1 LAYTP
6 LYPSGNFQKLSAH
19 LHGQAIKKLSVED
32 FLLLPGYH
40 RQVFLYK
47 KTIAVFTQGKALS
60 GGLYRNWAHT
70 QLHLNRA
77 LMRVKPALKGL
88 TLHLTWITFPSSSAP
103 KEENYMEKVGYTHCT
118 EDFLR
123 NH

>member
-1 LAYTP
+1 MSTVRL
-6 LYPSGNFQKLSAH
+6 L
-19 LHGQAIKKLSVED
+19 KKNSLED

-40 RQVFLYK
+40 RQVFLCQ
-47 KTIAVFTQGKALS
+47 KTIAVFTQGKALR
-60 GGLYRNWAHT
+60 GELYRNWAHT
-70 QLHLNRA
+70 QLHLIRA
-77 LMRVKPALKGL
+77 LMLIKPAPKGL

-103 KEENYMEKVGYTHCT
+103 KEENYMETVGYTHYT